1 MTTET
6 LLHAETLLSTSSTE
20 AVTSQPSTRFP
31 TNWSYRFRISDT
43 NSKRPT
49 YTFEIVYGNDEK
61 HIYAFKGNR
70 SAWDIYAKPGKTITL
85 INNAKVYTPNN
96 EFSHD
101 NDRMAIAA
109 RNGGRMQ
116 LDAGGGDDFVFVAN
130 NGTALF
136 AEMGSGNDLAIGGQ
150 LADTIHGETGNDVL
164 IGAGGNDR
172 LFGAKGTDWLDGGS
186 GNDTIYGGRDNDT
199 IIGGA
204 GNDVLSGDLG
214 DDVYIF
220 RFEDFKSGV
229 FDRDTIEGFR
239 SNDRIDLKSFSG
251 HFGSKLQDRISVQKN
266 DEGFA
271 ELRFNLD
278 DRRGADLTILVKD
291 MSFDQFNSNLNVYLR
306 F

>member
-20 AVTSQPSTRFP
+20 AVTSQPLARF
-31 TNWSYRFRISDT
+31 TVNWSSKLAISDL
-43 NSKRPT
+43 NSNRPT
-49 YTFEIVYGNDEK
+49 YTFRIRYGNNET
-61 HIYAFKGNR
+61 HQYAFKGSR
-70 SAWDIYAKPGKTITL
+70 SFWDIYAEPGRTKTL
-85 INNAKVYTPNN
+85 INNAKVYTPDN

-101 NDRMAIAA
+101 SDRVAIAA
-109 RNGGRMQ
+109 RNGGQMK

-130 NGTALF
+130 NGTAIF
-136 AEMGSGNDLAIGGQ
+136 AEMGSGDDLAIGGQ